1 MYADPFY
8 LKLQVLKI
16 SCTNSVTF
24 RVAVD
29 PLFLRAWTVVT
40 FSKNSL
46 KADDLGTKGDL
57 SEKNCQEF
65 QKVHVEVPLIY

>member
-57 SEKNCQEF
+57 SERRTAKSSKRF
-65 QKVHVEVPLIY
+65 MWRFL